1 MIAKIKTGK
10 FFKGA
15 FKYNLDKVEEGSAT
29 LFYHSM
35 FNKEAPSFAD
45 MQVELLERS
54 HMCPNISNP
63 VFHTSLNFSPDE
75 YLEDETLQSIIDD
88 YMERLGYGSTPYVVF
103 KHHDTNHQHVHIISS
118 NTELVN
124 GKYRKINDSYLY
136 RKSESISRSIEI
148 DYNLII
154 ATDVVKRRKELD
166 RLIPELEGYGEV
178 ATYEHLKNVS
188 EFIVSEY
195 KFSNLGELNTLL
207 NKYNIACF
215 KNRDSRGNE
224 YYKFT
229 FRNPATRKNVGV
241 GGTPSQLGLSFSSDK
256 LKHLIEDNRKDRVID
271 VEVLKQWKD
280 ELLSKYLFMTE
291 NDLGIYLTKKGL
303 IKIDSEYYLDRNS
316 KGILRSGQLRLPP
329 LFINNATLKKEYF
342 KNITKSATE
351 YRKQVSV
358 FHESTMFSDAVYI
371 NGFKNF
377 FSNQETHLSDEQKS
391 LLFESFVNYKSKL
404 YTKLEIKEYEK
415 DIKQVNKMFD
425 YVSNLNISDMTAI
438 SFLELFNINIS
449 GNKVIVGN
457 SVDRVLHE
465 LDFKDL
471 KSFSVNGDDRTSELV
486 CLNSQDLAFISAAI
500 NDRPYI
506 GSYSDVNWQAVSCFI
521 PEDYA
526 IEHNLE
532 NRLNS
537 TKSIV
542 DEFTPDDYQP
552 GSSLRFFS
560 SDYSGLVLNRK
571 KKKGDDDDLKR
582 KKKIKR

>member
-15 FKYNLDKVEEGSAT
+15 FKYNLDKIEEGSAT

-54 HMCPNISNP
+54 QMCPNISNP

-75 YLEDETLQSIIDD
+75 YLEDETLQSIVDD

-103 KHHDTNHQHVHIISS
+103 KHNDTNHQHVHIISS
-118 NTELVN
+118 NIELVN

-136 RKSESISRSIEI
+136 RKSESISRSIEL

-154 ATDVVKRRKELD
+154 ATDVVRRREELN

-195 KFSNLGELNTLL
+195 KFSDLGGLNSLL
-207 NKYNIACF
+207 NRYNIACF
-215 KNRDSRGNE
+215 KNRDFRGSE

-229 FRNPATRKNVGV
+229 FQNPATRKNVGV
-241 GGTPSQLGLSFSSDK
+241 GGTPSQLGLSFTSDK
-256 LKHLIEDNRKDRVID
+256 LKQLIEDNRQDRLID
-271 VEVLKQWKD
+271 VEVIKQWKD
-280 ELLSKYLFMTE
+280 ELLSKYLFVTE
-291 NDLGIYLTKKGL
+291 KDLGSYLTKKGL
-303 IKIDSEYYLDRNS
+303 IKIDREYYLDRKS
-316 KGILRSGQLRLPP
+316 RAILRLGHLRLPS
-329 LFINNATLKKEYF
+329 LFINIATLKKEYF
-342 KNITKSATE
+342 QNITKSATE

-358 FHESTMFSDAVYI
+358 FHESTMFSDVI
-371 NGFKNF
+371 HLNGFKNF
-377 FSNQETHLSDEQKS
+377 FFKQETHLSSEQKS
-391 LLFESFVNYKSKL
+391 LLFESFVNYKSKI
-404 YTKLEIKEYEK
+404 YTKLELKEHEK
-415 DIKQVNKMFD
+415 DTKQINKMFD
-425 YVSNLNISDMTAI
+425 YVSSLNISEKTAI
-438 SFLELFNINIS
+438 SFLELFNISIS

-465 LDFKDL
+465 LDFRDL
-471 KSFSVNGDDRTSELV
+471 KSFSVNGDDRTSELAS
-486 CLNSQDLAFISAAI
+486 LNSQDLAFIGAAI
-500 NDRPYI
+500 NDRSYK
-506 GSYSDVNWQAVSCFI
+506 GSYSDVNLQAVSCFI

-532 NRLNS
+532 DRLNS
-537 TKSIV
+537 TISNV
-542 DEFTPDDYQP
+542 DEFVPDDYESGP
-552 GSSLRFFS
+552 SLRFFS
-560 SDYSGLVLNRK
+560 SDYSGLVLNKK
-571 KKKGDDDDLKR
+571 KKKGDNDDIKR

>member
-54 HMCPNISNP
+54 RMCPNISNP

-103 KHHDTNHQHVHIISS
+103 KHNDTNHQHVHIISS
-118 NTELVN
+118 NIELVN

-136 RKSESISRSIEI
+136 LKSESISRSLEI

-154 ATDVVKRRKELD
+154 ATDVVKQSKELD
-166 RLIPELEGYGEV
+166 RFIPELKGYGKV
-178 ATYEHLKNVS
+178 ATYEQLKNVS

-195 KFSNLGELNTLL
+195 KFSDLGELNSLL

-215 KNRDSRGNE
+215 RNRDLRGNE

-229 FRNPATRKNVGV
+229 FQNPATRKNVGV
-241 GGTPSQLGLSFSSDK
+241 GGTPLQLGLSFSSDK
-256 LKHLIEDNRKDRVID
+256 LKHLIEGNRQDRVID
-271 VEVLKQWKD
+271 VEVIKQWKD

-291 NDLGIYLTKKGL
+291 NDLGIYLTRKGL
-303 IKIDSEYYLDRNS
+303 IKIDSEYYLDRSS
-316 KGILRSGQLRLPP
+316 KSIIRSGQLRLPT

-342 KNITKSATE
+342 QNITKSATE

-358 FHESTMFSDAVYI
+358 FHESTMFSDTIYL

-377 FSNQETHLSDEQKS
+377 FFKQETHLTDEQKS
-391 LLFESFVNYKSKL
+391 LLFESFVNYKSKVSS
-404 YTKLEIKEYEK
+404 KLELKEQEK

-425 YVSNLNISDMTAI
+425 YVSKLNISDKTAI
-438 SFLELFNINIS
+438 SFLELFNINLS
-449 GNKVIVGN
+449 GGKVVVGN

-465 LDFKDL
+465 VDVKDL
-471 KSFSVNGDDRTSELV
+471 KSLSVSGGDRTSELG
-486 CLNSQDLAFISAAI
+486 CLNSQDLDLIRAAI

-506 GSYSDVNWQAVSCFI
+506 GSYHDINWQIVSCFI
-521 PEDYA
+521 PENYV

-532 NRLNS
+532 DMLNL
-537 TKSIV
+537 TKSVV
-542 DEFTPDDYQP
+542 DESAPDDYQS
-552 GSSLRFFS
+552 GLSLRFFS

-571 KKKGDDDDLKR
+571 KKKGDDDDIKR
-582 KKKIKR
+582 KKKMRK